1 MGIRWRF
8 NLILI
13 DSKNRLDGAVLK
25 LVGTRTKLQSN
36 QFNKKESKLLQYI
49 HIFLQ
54 SKRYYEKSLFCKS
67 WSLYVPTGLFR
78 RKTSIK
84 ALSGVVYT
92 ELLINYGETVHTQNV
107 YN

>member
-1 MGIRWRF
+1 MADMKKDYDDLRII
-8 NLILI
+8 NL
-13 DSKNRLDGAVLK
+13 
-25 LVGTRTKLQSN
+25 
-36 QFNKKESKLLQYI
+36 
-49 HIFLQ
+49 
-54 SKRYYEKSLFCKS
+54 YEKSLFCKS
-67 WSLYVPTGLFR
+67 WFLYVPTGLIR